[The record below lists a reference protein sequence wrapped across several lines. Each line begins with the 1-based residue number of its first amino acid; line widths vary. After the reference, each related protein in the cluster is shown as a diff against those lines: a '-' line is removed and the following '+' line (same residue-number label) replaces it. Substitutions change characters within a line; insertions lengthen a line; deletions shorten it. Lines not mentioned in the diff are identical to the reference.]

1 MRELGLSHQLRVG
14 AKSRRAVSVLRLLL
28 SIPSIPFVPQCSE
41 GTIMLVKNK
50 LQAGPIKG
58 SIVIATN
65 DAEFQRLVIPVTG
78 LILGG

>member
-1 MRELGLSHQLRVG
+1 
-14 AKSRRAVSVLRLLL
+14 
-28 SIPSIPFVPQCSE
+28 
-41 GTIMLVKNK
+41 MLVKNK

-58 SIVIATN
+58 SIVIETN